1 MGFIFRNC
9 SYLDCA
15 IIKDSKPL
23 ESPFLVQVVQHFIGS
38 DIQFDGKITL
48 KNSSEPSDMECYS
61 DSELDQDSEVE
72 ISIDNS
78 SEVIEPLQIHFNK
91 YALFRLKPLF

>member
-1 MGFIFRNC
+1 MERDEGWY

-15 IIKDSKPL
+15 TIKGWKHL
-23 ESPFLVQVVQHFIGS
+23 ESSFLVQVVQLFIGS
-38 DIQFDGKITL
+38 DNQFDGQITL

-72 ISIDNS
+72 ISIDDS
-78 SEVIEPLQIHFNK
+78 SEVIQSLI
-91 YALFRLKPLF
+91 

>member
-1 MGFIFRNC
+1 MNTKLERDEGWY

-15 IIKDSKPL
+15 IIKDRKPL
-23 ESPFLVQVVQHFIGS
+23 ESSFLVQVVQLFIGS
-38 DIQFDGKITL
+38 DIQFDGKVTL
-48 KNSSEPSDMECYS
+48 KNSSEPSDMESYS

-78 SEVIEPLQIHFNK
+78 SEVIQSLITKILMGQN
-91 YALFRLKPLF
+91 

>member
-1 MGFIFRNC
+1 MNKKMERDEGWY
-9 SYLDCA
+9 SYLD
-15 IIKDSKPL
+15 KDWKPL
-23 ESPFLVQVVQHFIGS
+23 ESSFLVQVVQLFIGS
-38 DIQFDGKITL
+38 DIQFDGQITL

-78 SEVIEPLQIHFNK
+78 LEVIQSLIYTLVK
-91 YALFRLKPLF
+91 IKM